1 MCIAAEVGNKTSVCW
16 RDMCRDGMSRQRA
29 QEAHQFKGT
38 VTANSRSKHH
48 PADITNRSVT
58 ESGLS
63 NHQGAAHP
71 LWYTGCHQW
80 QLALLGD
87 DYCGRERAPRQPE
100 TLDGKGRPDTG
111 TVQPFDDHLPR
122 AFAPRGELIDRNL
135 VRDSVC
141 LAGWPSIRSQGIGRD

>member
-38 VTANSRSKHH
+38 VTANSRSKHR
-48 PADITNRSVT
+48 PANITNRSVT
-58 ESGLS
+58 GIGTVQPSRCRTPSLVHWVS
-63 NHQGAAHP
+63 SMAVS
-71 LWYTGCHQW
+71 
-80 QLALLGD
+80 LLGD
-87 DYCGRERAPRQPE
+87 DYCGSERAPRQPE

-141 LAGWPSIRSQGIGRD
+141 YRYLNR